1 MQANMYGFNV
11 QAHPCA
17 NGTCDAKS
25 QCDLN
30 MKIDGV
36 EKYGADAYGPDGTL
50 INTRQAFSVKTEFVS
65 DAAYVKLWKLRTTLM
80 QGSNEIM
87 MEADCGD
94 EYFNALTNAIEGDMG
109 LVFSSWDNSAGLE
122 DFDIDGTCSVVG
134 SCDSARTII
143 NNFNVN
149 RYGSNEDRETDPEPP
164 TPEPPTPEPP
174 TPEPADFETFQ
185 AYSSYYDW

>member
-164 TPEPPTPEPP
+164 TPEPPTPEP
-174 TPEPADFETFQ
+174 ADFETFQ
-185 AYSSYYDW
+185 AYSSYYDY